1 MHEFLR
7 QNHVFLNVFHENTRE
22 NLIFQWNPIFCA
34 LHEQEDAMFIV
45 RRILGTRRR
54 GKRCA
59 LLHQLHMHELRVYS
73 ITKLVFDGLL
83 ASSHFSKICSY
94 MNRHGPSQKGTPIMN
109 RVPGPRTPQSNRHG
123 PPQKGTP
130 IMNRIPG
137 PRTPH
142 SNVESGVEDDQ

>member
-1 MHEFLR
+1 
-7 QNHVFLNVFHENTRE
+7 
-22 NLIFQWNPIFCA
+22 
-34 LHEQEDAMFIV
+34 MFIV

-109 RVPGPRTPQSNRHG
+109 RVHGPRTPQ
-123 PPQKGTP
+123 
-130 IMNRIPG
+130 
-137 PRTPH
+137 
-142 SNVESGVEDDQ
+142 SNVESGVEDDQEWLQHWSMGAWGGREPKKKRW

>member
-22 NLIFQWNPIFCA
+22 NLIFQRNPIFCA

-109 RVPGPRTPQSNRHG
+109 RVPGPRTP
-123 PPQKGTP
+123 P
-130 IMNRIPG
+130 
-137 PRTPH
+137 
-142 SNVESGVEDDQ
+142 SNVESGVEDDQEWLQHWSMGAWGGRKPKKKRW